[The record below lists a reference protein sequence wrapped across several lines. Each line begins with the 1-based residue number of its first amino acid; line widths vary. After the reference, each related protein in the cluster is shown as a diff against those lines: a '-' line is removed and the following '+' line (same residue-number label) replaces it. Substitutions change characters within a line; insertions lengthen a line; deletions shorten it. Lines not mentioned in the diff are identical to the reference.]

1 MQRSSPSIG
10 TLASALAK
18 AQGELV
24 NPEKSLVA
32 DHPPGW
38 TEGDRTDLSLCTAV
52 ERARH
57 CAQGFGAT

>member
-10 TLASALAK
+10 ALASALAK
-18 AQGELV
+18 AQGELI

-32 DHPPGW
+32 TIRRDGPKG
-38 TEGDRTDLSLCTAV
+38 TEQTFRYAPLI
-52 ERARH
+52 ERPRH